1 MDYNNINLVA
11 FAKLMIGCPY
21 WMGTYGQI
29 ASEQVYNS
37 CKSRYPESY
46 PPKKWTYESFAK
58 DIRAKAKVMDCSG
71 LIKAFWMT
79 PNPLETPYA
88 AAKYIAKYDLS
99 ANMLEAQAK
108 EKGDIKTI
116 PEIAGLLVW
125 KSGHVG
131 IYIGG
136 GKVIE
141 EAGHQQGCIESRLA
155 DKNWQ
160 KWLKH
165 PYLEYVDTPAPSPAP
180 APSGEVLISMPILQ
194 KGDKCNQVS
203 LLQLCL
209 RRLGYVG
216 ADGKELEI
224 DKSMGKNTAFAVSQ
238 FNKAHGINTGA
249 ICTQQT
255 WIALSKISYA

>member
-11 FAKLMIGCPY
+11 FVKLMIGCPY
-21 WMGTYGQI
+21 WMGTYGQT
-29 ASEQVYNS
+29 ASESVYTS

-46 PPKKWTYESFAK
+46 PPRKWTYESFAK

-71 LIKAFWMT
+71 LIKAFFMT
-79 PNPLETPYA
+79 PTPLETPYA
-88 AAKYIAKYDLS
+88 SAKYDAKYDLS

-116 PEIAGLLVW
+116 PEIAGLIVW

-131 IYIGG
+131 VYIGN

-141 EAGHQQGCIESRLA
+141 EAGHQQGCIESKIS
-155 DKNWQ
+155 DKNWK

-165 PYLEYVDTPAPSPAP
+165 PMLEYVSTPAPAPAP
-180 APSGEVLISMPILQ
+180 APSGIVSINMPILKQ
-194 KGDKCNQVS
+194 GMKQNEVS

-216 ADGKELEI
+216 ANGLPLEI
-224 DKSMGKNTAFAVSQ
+224 DKSYGRNTAFAVAR
-238 FNKAHGINTGA
+238 FNQLHDISGD

-255 WIALSKISYA
+255 WQILLKVSYA